1 METVLNF
8 QPVIDLTEDQ
18 FFEFCQLNRAVRI
31 ERDAKGAVLIMP
43 PTGGA
48 TGERHAEITMQ
59 LRLWAKRDGG
69 GVAFDSS
76 TGFVLPDRSV
86 RSPDG
91 AWVARWRYDAL
102 TGAQKE
108 RFLPLC
114 PEFVLE
120 LKSPADSLRSLQQK
134 METYIDNGA
143 ELGWLVVPEQK
154 AVWIYR
160 PQLPVAVRQN
170 LNALSAD
177 CTLPGFVL
185 QLSELW

>member
-48 TGERHAEITMQ
+48 TGERNAEITMQ
-59 LRLWAKRDGG
+59 LRLWAKRDGS

-108 RFLPLC
+108 RFLPL
-114 PEFVLE
+114 
-120 LKSPADSLRSLQQK
+120 
-134 METYIDNGA
+134 
-143 ELGWLVVPEQK
+143 
-154 AVWIYR
+154 
-160 PQLPVAVRQN
+160 
-170 LNALSAD
+170 
-177 CTLPGFVL
+177 
-185 QLSELW
+185 